1 MSWQAFQAHASQ
13 VFSTPKQWSEQFEL
27 RVPAKMQVHG
37 SNGHR
42 GAWREGGALGYSLLR
57 WSPISDALSR
67 GDGIPG
73 RGGSGTL
80 HVKNEG
86 DDTHGYVAGGGNG
99 DHVTGLCGGGWIHL
113 REPWAALT
121 FLGLAANK
129 ASQTRG
135 YAVAEACYLASIHS
149 VAHIFPALGTM
160 AAAVE
165 QALSN
170 KEGWGAW
177 GSSAM
182 TKVGEW
188 LSSGTHGSPGDGEAL
203 HKILHVLSSASLS
216 AGNSVI
222 SRTNRKMC

>member
-1 MSWQAFQAHASQ
+1 
-13 VFSTPKQWSEQFEL
+13 
-27 RVPAKMQVHG
+27 MQVYG

-73 RGGSGTL
+73 RGGSSTL

-99 DHVTGLCGGGWIHL
+99 DDVTGLCGGGWIHL